1 LTVTVIGPVV
11 APTGTV
17 VVMLVVV
24 LEIIVAVVPLNLTM
38 LFAGATPKLVPVIVT
53 EVPKIPTFG
62 VNPVIIGGVINVNPA
77 SVAMPPGVVTDTFP
91 DAPFAITAVIL
102 VADTTVNEVAAVPPK
117 LTAVA
122 PVKLVPVRVTV
133 VRVDAF
139 VGVNE
144 AIVGMVGI
152 KVNPAIVAV
161 PPEEVT
167 EILPEDPD
175 PTTAMI
181 IVGDRTVNDV
191 AAVPPKLTTVA
202 PVKFVPVM
210 VTVAPAPA
218 LVGVNDAIVGGE
230 TKTGLFLISE
240 TILLLSFATAKSAL
254 PSPSRSPM
262 ATEIGLVLVKS
273 TLAA

>member
-1 LTVTVIGPVV
+1 MAGVKLVMVGGKITVKLVLLVAVCPLTVTVIGPVV

-152 KVNPAIVAV
+152 
-161 PPEEVT
+161 
-167 EILPEDPD
+167 
-175 PTTAMI
+175 
-181 IVGDRTVNDV
+181 
-191 AAVPPKLTTVA
+191 
-202 PVKFVPVM
+202 
-210 VTVAPAPA
+210 
-218 LVGVNDAIVGGE
+218 
-230 TKTGLFLISE
+230 
-240 TILLLSFATAKSAL
+240 
-254 PSPSRSPM
+254 
-262 ATEIGLVLVKS
+262 
-273 TLAA
+273 